1 VKVVDIN
8 VLIGAFRP
16 DSQHH
21 QALATWLEDAVR
33 SREPL
38 GVSEA
43 VLAGYIRIVTQR
55 RIFVD
60 PTPIA
65 IALEQMQRLRDDPG
79 VQVVHP
85 GPSFWTTF
93 TALCAT
99 VGAQGNLVADA
110 AHAALAIE
118 HRATFVTL
126 DRDFARFP
134 DLRWESP
141 LAAGQVPS

>member
-1 VKVVDIN
+1 MKVVDTN

-21 QALATWLEDAVR
+21 GSIAHWLETAVEAP
-33 SREPL
+33 EPL

-43 VLAGYIRIVTQR
+43 VVAGYIRIVTQR
-55 RIFVD
+55 RIFPN

-65 IALEQMQRLRDDPG
+65 VALDQMQRLRDEAG
-79 VQVVHP
+79 VRVVHP
-85 GPSFWTTF
+85 GPSFWTVF
-93 TALCAT
+93 SALCAA
-99 VGAQGNLVADA
+99 VGAQGNLVSDA

-134 DLRWESP
+134 KLQWESP
-141 LAAGQVPS
+141 LGEGQAPS

>member
-1 VKVVDIN
+1 VKVVDTN

-21 QALATWLEDAVR
+21 RTLATWLEDAVR

-60 PTPIA
+60 PTPISV
-65 IALEQMQRLRDDPG
+65 ALEQMQRLRNEPG
-79 VQVVHP
+79 VQVVRP
-85 GPSFWTTF
+85 GPSFWTVF
-93 TALCAT
+93 TSLCAA
-99 VGAQGNLVADA
+99 VEAQGNLVSDA

-141 LAAGQVPS
+141 LATGQAPS